1 MFKQPKLRP
10 KTAAKSSTNSCSN
23 SQSYVPKQQQKKNL
37 NSRPTHQ
44 PIIAQTVLDKSTVPL
59 PQSAPNNLHFALLI
73 QFLIAP
79 KVGPQLRVIAS
90 ISHVGILL
98 EITTT
103 ASCCHKA
110 GCWLKK
116 WSRRCRTWIVFALKQ
131 HTKLNATDRARRI
144 CGELKLK

>member
-1 MFKQPKLRP
+1 MQPKQPHACSLNQPKICHVQTAKVTSQNSSKIQHKLMFKQPKLRP
-10 KTAAKSSTNSCSN
+10 KTAAK
-23 SQSYVPKQQQKKNL
+23 KNL
-37 NSRPTHQ
+37 NSCPTHQ
-44 PIIAQTVLDKSTVPL
+44 PIIVQTVLDKSTVPL

-98 EITTT
+98 EITTV

-116 WSRRCRTWIVFALKQ
+116 WSRRCRTWIVFARL
-131 HTKLNATDRARRI
+131 
-144 CGELKLK
+144 

>member
-1 MFKQPKLRP
+1 MQPKQPHACGLNQP
-10 KTAAKSSTNSCSN
+10 KICHVQTAKVTSQNSS
-23 SQSYVPKQQQKKNL
+23 KKKNL
-37 NSRPTHQ
+37 NSCPTHQ

>member
-1 MFKQPKLRP
+1 MQPKQPHACGLNQPKICRNSSKIQHKQPKLRP
-10 KTAAKSSTNSCSN
+10 KTAAKKYLSSC
-23 SQSYVPKQQQKKNL
+23 
-37 NSRPTHQ
+37 PTHQ
-44 PIIAQTVLDKSTVPL
+44 PIIAQTVLDKSTIPL

-98 EITTT
+98 EITTV

-116 WSRRCRTWIVFALKQ
+116 WLKKCRTWIVFAL
-131 HTKLNATDRARRI
+131 L
-144 CGELKLK
+144 